1 MGLVARMAESG
12 STGGVVVRRSAR
24 LRRLRGPEVTSR
36 YFVSG
41 QSEAQRGRR
50 KKKADKEA
58 VEE

>member
-1 MGLVARMAESG
+1 MAESG
-12 STGGVVVRRSAR
+12 SPGGVVVRRSTR
-24 LRRLRGPEVTSR
+24 LRKLRESEVTSR

-50 KKKADKEA
+50 KKKADEEA